1 VHLTRFALATPKK
14 TIFAVLTVSIYCGSL
29 ATLTAQAASNQY
41 FDQGTSYYQ
50 RGDYLAASAAF
61 SWAVGQTPNDANA
74 HYYLANTLVKLG
86 RITEAQAH
94 YVAAIRLTKDP
105 TIKSYSQVALNGILR
120 TGQTPYPVPGLQMA
134 PGGLNNRPMAQ
145 NSMGSPIAPQ
155 MAPGFKTASG
165 LPWSSVG
172 KDDSKQRANQ
182 MIDQQADRTSAGILL
197 MGNGEAASVQREGQ
211 WRAATAR
218 TSATQTAQDM
228 SRATYQHMP
237 IYSAADIQ
245 AAQQRGDVASL
256 EAMRDANERSV
267 EAVNYAKAKVWETQ
281 AAAKNLQ
288 EQLNAPATAGGAK
301 LKAEGT
307 NLYVRNFDTPLV
319 DPGPPMKAQPGKL
332 EVVNPLAAT
341 SKSWENKQG
350 TNSGG
355 KSNAT
360 NANAK
365 TSASVYGQVLP
376 VNK

>member
-1 VHLTRFALATPKK
+1 
-14 TIFAVLTVSIYCGSL
+14 
-29 ATLTAQAASNQY
+29 
-41 FDQGTSYYQ
+41 
-50 RGDYLAASAAF
+50 
-61 SWAVGQTPNDANA
+61 
-74 HYYLANTLVKLG
+74 
-86 RITEAQAH
+86 
-94 YVAAIRLTKDP
+94 
-105 TIKSYSQVALNGILR
+105 
-120 TGQTPYPVPGLQMA
+120 
-134 PGGLNNRPMAQ
+134 
-145 NSMGSPIAPQ
+145 